1 MPIFLKPK
9 TGISL
14 VELVVAVALLS
25 IVSLAAVQ
33 LLNMTEKTMIGS
45 QTKLNQQLRSESIS
59 SYIYKD
65 FARGELNDAVV
76 SRTYTNSNMPEDLR
90 GGSGVTLVSLF
101 GNTNRFD
108 GVDPRCALT
117 EPANPSTGA
126 FTMRADC
133 MSRGGQTIVAL
144 MNDLIAKG
152 IIVTTGLEGGIGRCS
167 ISQAITVDSVTGIA
181 TIKVDD
187 ANCLR
192 SGANQAQGVAKG
204 SQVLLPR
211 FVAYDSDDPRT
222 FHTSM
227 IEPPDAASPSI
238 GLEMPDSYRMNGGGV
253 ENAATFVDALSN
265 NPQETVNLR
274 LLCGIYRARG
284 GGTNEICPSDH
295 A

>member
-117 EPANPSTGA
+117 EPATPSTGA

-144 MNDLIAKG
+144 MNDLITKG
-152 IIVTTGLEGGIGRCS
+152 IILTTGLEGGIGRCS
-167 ISQAITVDSVTGIA
+167 ISQAITVDPVTGIA
-181 TIKVDD
+181 TVKVDD
-187 ANCLR
+187 PNCLR
-192 SGANQAQGVAKG
+192 SGANQAQGVAKD

-227 IEPPDAASPSI
+227 IEPPEGENPVKFAHQVTLDMGRFREFCQSSGAT
-238 GLEMPDSYRMNGGGV
+238 GG
-253 ENAATFVDALSN
+253 
-265 NPQETVNLR
+265 
-274 LLCGIYRARG
+274 
-284 GGTNEICPSDH
+284 
-295 A
+295 